1 MHAIIA
7 RMHLRISLGSI
18 VPALLAAAAA
28 LAAQGFD
35 PTMPAPVPAVSGK
48 VVEFFGLRYIDVK
61 AGDGAPGQE
70 YTVHYTG
77 WLRDGSKFDSSV
89 DRGTPLKF
97 VQGRRAVIAGWDAGF
112 EGMKVGGKRRLY
124 LPYQL
129 AYGELGRPPA
139 IPPKAELIFDVELL
153 GVKDAAPQPSAG
165 ADLSLVLHDLEDHIM
180 ALAKAVPEEKYSWK
194 PAAGVR
200 SFQQVFLHIANGN
213 RLLLNIAMDAPDAD
227 ALKKLIDEQAKN
239 EAAQATKD
247 KVLEAL
253 SESFAAIHSALDGAR
268 PATLTHAVDFFGTPA
283 TTNGVLIDL
292 ETHMAEHLG
301 QAIAYSRMNGIV
313 PPWSQ

>member
-1 MHAIIA
+1 M
-7 RMHLRISLGSI
+7 R
-18 VPALLAAAAA
+18 LATPLAFFATA
-28 LAAQGFD
+28 LALGAQTFD
-35 PTMPAPVPAVSGK
+35 PTMPAPVPAVAGK
-48 VVEFFGLRYIDVK
+48 VVETFGMRYIDVK
-61 AGDGAPGQE
+61 AGDGAPAAPGQE

-89 DRGTPLKF
+89 DKGTPLKF
-97 VQGRRAVIAGWDAGF
+97 IQGRRAVIAGWEAGF
-112 EGMKVGGKRRLY
+112 EGMKVGGKRRLF

-139 IPPKAELIFDVELL
+139 IPPKSELVFDVELL
-153 GVKDAAPQPSAG
+153 GVADAAPQPPAG
-165 ADLSLVLHDLEDHIM
+165 ADLSLPLHDLEDHIM

-194 PAAGVR
+194 PAEGVR

-213 RLLLNIAMDAPDAD
+213 RLLLNIALNSPDMD
-227 ALKKLIDEQAKN
+227 ALKKMIDEQAKS
-239 EAAQATKD
+239 ESAPATKD
-247 KVLEAL
+247 KVLAAL
-253 SESFAAIHSALDGAR
+253 ADSFTAIHGALDRAR
-268 PATLTHAVDFFGTPA
+268 PTTLSHAVQFFGTA
-283 TTNGVLIDL
+283 TTTNGVLIDL